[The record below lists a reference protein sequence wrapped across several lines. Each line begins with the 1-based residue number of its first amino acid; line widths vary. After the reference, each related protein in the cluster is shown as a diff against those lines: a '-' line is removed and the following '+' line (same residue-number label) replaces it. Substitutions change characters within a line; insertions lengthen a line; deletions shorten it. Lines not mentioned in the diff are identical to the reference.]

1 MFYQESEISS
11 LLICPACDC
20 KYEDPRMLACGKII
34 CKFCVQ
40 KLERK
45 FICSFCSKTHSIP
58 DEGLPEC
65 ETISKLLSIQPNEVH
80 RSDHVKLL
88 KANLDEIEKKIGELS
103 FAINNGVDFIKEYCI
118 VLRNDVQF
126 ATEKAVKEINEFSEE
141 MINKINTYEKERI
154 KDYQELKEDK
164 NEFTKFVDEMKNFH
178 IEWVS
183 YLKHFEIK
191 DQEVLNANTRASE
204 LKIKSEEQKTKLDN
218 FNFNGRYLKYHKN
231 LNCVEKKVLGLLSPG
246 SVEPLWF
253 EKLKKVNFKD
263 TLSDCNSILKIEMMT
278 KETFIISYNNSSS
291 YSSLIIIDKN
301 MNIQRTYHY
310 NHPSY
315 GSYFSQLSFTKG
327 KNKIAI
333 VFYCSSRNY
342 FLKALND
349 NLTEIKSIKTPNN
362 YNYKILGSNDNNILV
377 VCLTTSLNSN
387 HLCIYDWNLQL
398 IKSIGQFSYPNNPFY
413 FPTNIIQLEN
423 KNSKYYWFDSN
434 TFNILD
440 ETTGIILKTFPV
452 NATKFHVNSNET
464 ITIFCNINM
473 ELMGLDRNGNKIL
486 ATKLHNFP
494 TSCSAFFDDY
504 ERVHFFNNLDIILQ
518 N

>member
-40 KLERK
+40 KLEKK
-45 FICSFCSKTHSIP
+45 FVCSFCSKTHTIP

-103 FAINNGVDFIKEYCI
+103 FSLNNGVDFIKEYCI

-164 NEFTKFVDEMKNFH
+164 DEFTKFVDEMKNFH

-191 DQEVLNANTRASE
+191 DQDVLNANTRASE

-253 EKLKKVNFKD
+253 EKLKKVNIRG
-263 TLSDCNSILKIEMMT
+263 TLSDCNSILQVEMMT
-278 KETFIISYNNSSS
+278 KDTFIISYNYSSG
-291 YSSLIIIDKN
+291 YSSLKIIDKN
-301 MNIQRTYHY
+301 MNIQCTYHLGTG
-310 NHPSY
+310 Y
-315 GSYFSQLSFTKG
+315 GSFSQLSFTKG
-327 KNKIAI
+327 KKKIAMA
-333 VFYCSSRNY
+333 FYCSSGCY
-342 FLKALND
+342 FLKALNG
-349 NLTEIKSIKTPNN
+349 NLSETKSIQTNC
-362 YNYKILGSNDNNILV
+362 NYKILGSNDNNIF
-377 VCLTTSLNSN
+377 CLTTNVNSN
-387 HLCIYDWNLQL
+387 HLIIYDWNLKL

-413 FPTNIIQLEN
+413 FPANLIQLEN
-423 KNSKYYWFDSN
+423 KNKKYYWLNSN

-440 ETTGIILKTFPV
+440 ETTGIVFKTFPV
-452 NATKFHVNSNET
+452 NATKFHLNSNET
-464 ITIFCNINM
+464 ITLFCNTAM
-473 ELMGLDRNGNKIL
+473 ELMDFDLNGNKMGT
-486 ATKLHNFP
+486 AKLHNFP
-494 TSCSAFFDDY
+494 TSCSAFFDDD
-504 ERVHFFNNLDIILQ
+504 ERVQFFDFKNFDTILQ